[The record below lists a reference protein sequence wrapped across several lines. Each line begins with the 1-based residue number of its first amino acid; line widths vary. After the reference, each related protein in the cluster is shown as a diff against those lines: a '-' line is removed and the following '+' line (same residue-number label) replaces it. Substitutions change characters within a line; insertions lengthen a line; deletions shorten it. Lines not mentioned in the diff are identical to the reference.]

1 MSATLKLTRPPR
13 LADAARAYQ
22 VLLDGEAVGEVG
34 NRRSIDLSIKAGR
47 HTVQART
54 MKPTTGPFGLSSPAV
69 TFEVDEGGT
78 ASFAVHAPRYPQ
90 AAISWVKV
98 VLLGPKDRWIE
109 LERSEQVAGNP

>member
-22 VLLDGEAVGEVG
+22 VLLDGESMGEVR
-34 NRRSIDLSIKAGR
+34 NRGSIDLAITAGR

-54 MKPTTGPFGLSSPAV
+54 MKPTTGTFGLSSPAV
-69 TFEVDEGGT
+69 AFEVGEGET
-78 ASFAVHAPRYPQ
+78 AEFAVHAPRYPQ
-90 AAISWVKV
+90 AAISWAKV

-109 LERSEQVAGNP
+109 LERADQVAGHS